1 MATLKSL
8 RYVCNETLKCL
19 IEDWQRKI
27 KMQVGA
33 DSFEEL
39 VKKCDS
45 HEFFC
50 QFACAKEAH
59 YNEVGWTGPEAL
71 GLVSDW

>member
-1 MATLKSL
+1 
-8 RYVCNETLKCL
+8 
-19 IEDWQRKI
+19 
-27 KMQVGA
+27 MQVGA
-33 DSFEEL
+33 DNFEEL

-59 YNEVGWTGPEAL
+59 YNEVGWTGQEAL